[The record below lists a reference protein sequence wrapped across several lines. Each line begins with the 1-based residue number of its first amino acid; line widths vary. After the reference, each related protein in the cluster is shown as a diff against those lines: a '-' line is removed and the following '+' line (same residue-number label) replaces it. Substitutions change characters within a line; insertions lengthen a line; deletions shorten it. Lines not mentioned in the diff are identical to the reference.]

1 MKRILCLAVALA
13 GCATAA
19 PTPTTSTT
27 NVCDYFPLAVGNQWH
42 YDGERR
48 PDGTREPIDIAVTGM
63 KDGYY
68 QQSSGAAVACDVEGV
83 RDPQRVL
90 IQPPLQ
96 VGHKWK
102 AVPSVTTVEEYEI
115 VDVGSTVN
123 VPAGS
128 FSNTITVRSKLTDR
142 DRQGFLT
149 AEFTYAPGVGLLRVA
164 TSHTKG
170 TETTPQIELV
180 LRSFTVAPAKANPS
194 S

>member
-1 MKRILCLAVALA
+1 MKRILCLVAALA
-13 GCATAA
+13 GCTTAA
-19 PTPTTSTT
+19 PAPTSAAYK
-27 NVCDYFPLAVGNQWH
+27 VCDYFPLAVGNQWH

-48 PDGTREPIDIAVTGM
+48 PDGSREPIDIAITGM
-63 KDGYY
+63 KDGYFV
-68 QQSSGAAVACDVEGV
+68 QNSGTEVACDTEGV

-90 IQPPLQ
+90 IQPPLE

-123 VPAGS
+123 VPAGT
-128 FSNTITVRSKLTDR
+128 FGNTVTVRSKLTDR

-180 LRSFTVAPAKANPS
+180 LRSFTVAPPKPNTAP
-194 S
+194 